1 MEDYA
6 SKVKRDPSL
15 FEREVKQINEEFNN
29 LSLVIEE
36 QPSSLDKRFIEVV
49 GFLAQVSAYYLG
61 TLDRLPSRLVQLIET
76 YAPVMHPE
84 VRKSLFSAIVLLR
97 NREQIGSRS
106 VLKLC
111 LKLFRMPDKVLRAQA
126 FSYFIKDVK
135 RVNKFAQHT
144 KLNKEA
150 IEWCRE
156 MFLDSNITAA
166 KRSLHL
172 MMSLYKLRIWND
184 ARAIN
189 VLGEACLSKQARLAM
204 TAANFFLAADAQDL
218 ESDSEDEEEEPDSE
232 IIGAR
237 KSRGKKAEKVRQK
250 KNYDKRLRRKL
261 RKKQSMN
268 PTFLCIDKVTDP
280 NRFVEELVHS
290 CQKQFSKGN
299 YELKLVLLRLA
310 ARVAARH
317 KLLVFELYSYLQRF
331 LEVRGKNVS
340 LALVIAAEGCHEML
354 PPDELQPLLKKVIDN
369 FVTEQN
375 SEDQIVMGLNAVRE
389 ICARQPLVM
398 TEDLLHDLA
407 GFKNFRNKGVV
418 MAARSLIN
426 LYRQLKPSLLSTK
439 DRLKY
444 LESGIEVK
452 DYLVSGCLTRVP
464 GVEFLEKPLG
474 PERTRPDLNLKHLMQ
489 AFQQSENLDELDQK
503 DSRLVAVEA
512 EGTNEDE
519 EAEEGEAEEEEA
531 DELIRP
537 RTTRREGVDEK
548 LIELGEE
555 SGDEAELHS
564 EDSSEYDDSCSDSE
578 DEAEDDS
585 EDEAEGDSEAD
596 AEDDLEAEA
605 DPETA
610 DAPEV
615 PSVPLEYERI
625 LTQKDWDKINQM
637 KKEQLSRKRK
647 IDWDAFALSSSDEED
662 NPHGFVQ
669 DSDISVFQHK
679 TAM

>member
-1 MEDYA
+1 
-6 SKVKRDPSL
+6 
-15 FEREVKQINEEFNN
+15 
-29 LSLVIEE
+29 
-36 QPSSLDKRFIEVV
+36 
-49 GFLAQVSAYYLG
+49 
-61 TLDRLPSRLVQLIET
+61 
-76 YAPVMHPE
+76 MHPE
-84 VRKSLFSAIVLLR
+84 VRKALFSAIILLR

-111 LKLFRMPDKVLRAQA
+111 LKLFRMPDKILRAQA

-375 SEDQIVMGLNAVRE
+375 TEDQIVMGLNAVRE

-398 TEDLLHDLA
+398 TEDLLRDLS

-439 DRLKY
+439 DRLRY

-474 PERTRPDLNLKHLMQ
+474 PERIRPDLNLKHLMQ
-489 AFQQSENLDELDQK
+489 AFQQSENLDELEEK
-503 DSRLVAVEA
+503 AARLPAKEL
-512 EGTNEDE
+512 EGTEE
-519 EAEEGEAEEEEA
+519 EAEEGEDEEEEA
-531 DELIRP
+531 EEDEEELIKP
-537 RTTRREGVDEK
+537 RTTREEGVEGEF
-548 LIELGEE
+548 IELGEE
-555 SGDEAELHS
+555 SENEAELRS

-578 DEAEDDS
+578 DEVEDDS
-585 EDEAEGDSEAD
+585 EDEAEDEA
-596 AEDDLEAEA
+596 EVDLEAEGN
-605 DPETA
+605 PA

-615 PSVPLEYERI
+615 PAVPLEYERI